1 MIDIDNVSFRYSAA
15 EEESLHDVTIHIN
28 KGECV
33 LLTGESGCG
42 KTCVTRLVNTLI
54 PHFYE
59 GNMTGRV
66 CIEGIDTESIQ
77 PHDLSEKI
85 GSVFQNPRSQFFS
98 LNTDSE
104 IVFGMENKGVPYKQM
119 QDRYQK
125 TISELHIEKLVN
137 RNIFDLSGGQKQT
150 IAFASVYAPNPDIF
164 VLDEPSSNLDPD
176 AIKELQRLLL
186 LIKSQGKTI
195 LISEHRLYFLREI
208 VDRIIVMEQGRI
220 KGEWTV
226 DAFKKIRSDVYESLG
241 LRSFTPTQLT
251 LSVGDPKRDDVAV
264 VQMKNLV
271 VGYNKHP
278 VTSKINFSVYPGE
291 IVGIIGKNGCGKT
304 TLARTLCGLQKEIS
318 GEILFMGKNVSWK
331 KRTRSAYMVMQD
343 PDYQLF
349 TNSVYQEMV
358 MATAGKK
365 YYGTEKINDILK
377 KLNLFSYKECHP
389 MALSG
394 GQKQRVAIGVAVLMD
409 TEVIIFDEPT
419 SGLDYKNMDSVAK
432 ILRTLS
438 KMGKAILV
446 ISHDN
451 ELLMKICNRIIRMD
465 ADATTLSQ

>member
-1 MIDIDNVSFRYSAA
+1 
-15 EEESLHDVTIHIN
+15 
-28 KGECV
+28 
-33 LLTGESGCG
+33 
-42 KTCVTRLVNTLI
+42 
-54 PHFYE
+54 
-59 GNMTGRV
+59 
-66 CIEGIDTESIQ
+66 
-77 PHDLSEKI
+77 
-85 GSVFQNPRSQFFS
+85 
-98 LNTDSE
+98 
-104 IVFGMENKGVPYKQM
+104 
-119 QDRYQK
+119 
-125 TISELHIEKLVN
+125 
-137 RNIFDLSGGQKQT
+137 
-150 IAFASVYAPNPDIF
+150 
-164 VLDEPSSNLDPD
+164 
-176 AIKELQRLLL
+176 
-186 LIKSQGKTI
+186 
-195 LISEHRLYFLREI
+195 
-208 VDRIIVMEQGRI
+208 
-220 KGEWTV
+220 
-226 DAFKKIRSDVYESLG
+226 
-241 LRSFTPTQLT
+241 
-251 LSVGDPKRDDVAV
+251 
-264 VQMKNLV
+264 
-271 VGYNKHP
+271 
-278 VTSKINFSVYPGE
+278 
-291 IVGIIGKNGCGKT
+291 
-304 TLARTLCGLQKEIS
+304 
-318 GEILFMGKNVSWK
+318 
-331 KRTRSAYMVMQD
+331 MQD